1 MTTSVCKFSDPAA
14 GGTMPSLEAL
24 QQHIVEHP
32 RRAGVYAFG
41 VLAFATVA
49 LLAADTV
56 LRPESFAVR
65 SVSFEGEFQ
74 HVDQQA
80 LTAAVMESVRGN
92 FFLLNLD
99 AIRERAQ
106 SVPWVHEVAVRR
118 QWPDGVHIRFSE
130 QRLVARWGKGGWVN
144 AQGEPVQLPRSEGPA
159 GLPLLTGPAGLQLRV
174 LEHYR
179 NLNKI
184 LAPVQLQVAALTLS
198 DRHSWNIVLHNGL
211 VLTLGREEPEP
222 KVERF
227 AHAYPRALAAHVARA
242 KRVDL
247 RYTNGFSVEWA
258 KHPVTPR
265 AAEIMATGLNEG

>member
-1 MTTSVCKFSDPAA
+1 
-14 GGTMPSLEAL
+14 MPSFEAL
-24 QQHIVEHP
+24 QQHIVERP
-32 RRAGVYAFG
+32 WRAGLYTFG
-41 VLAFATVA
+41 VLALATFV

-65 SVSFEGEFQ
+65 SLSFEGEFR

-92 FFLLNLD
+92 FFLLDLD
-99 AIRERAQ
+99 AIRERART
-106 SVPWVHEVAVRR
+106 VPWVHGVTVRR
-118 QWPDGVHIRFSE
+118 HWPDGVHIRFSE
-130 QRLVARWGKGGWVN
+130 QQLVARWGKSGWVN
-144 AQGEPVQLPRSEGPA
+144 AQGEHVHLQRREGPA
-159 GLPLLTGPAGLQLRV
+159 GLPLLTGPDGMQQRV

-179 NLNKI
+179 SLNDI

-227 AHAYPRALAAHVARA
+227 ARVYPRALAAQVARA

-258 KHPVTPR
+258 NRTGAPR
-265 AAEIMATGLNEG
+265 ASEIMATGLNEG

>member
-1 MTTSVCKFSDPAA
+1 MS
-14 GGTMPSLEAL
+14 SLEAL
-24 QQHIVEHP
+24 QQHLIERP
-32 RRAGVYAFG
+32 WRAGLYAFG
-41 VLAFATVA
+41 ALALATLV

-65 SVSFEGEFQ
+65 SVSFEGEFRQ
-74 HVDQQA
+74 VDQQT

-92 FFLLNLD
+92 FFLLDLD
-99 AIRERAQ
+99 AIRQHAR
-106 SVPWVHEVAVRR
+106 SVPWVHEVTVRR
-118 QWPDGVHIRFSE
+118 RWPDGVHIRFSE
-130 QRLVARWGKGGWVN
+130 QQLVARWGKSGWVN
-144 AQGEPVQLPRSEGPA
+144 AQGEYVNLQRREGPA
-159 GLPLLTGPAGLQLRV
+159 GVPLLAGPDGMQQRV

-179 NLNKI
+179 SLNDI
-184 LAPVQLQVAALTLS
+184 LAPVQLQVATLTLT

-227 AHAYPRALAAHVARA
+227 ARVYPRALAAQAARA

-258 KHPVTPR
+258 NRTGAPR
-265 AAEIMATGLNEG
+265 ASEIMATGSNEG